1 MTTLLP
7 SAYKKHQRSA
17 LFQNTNK
24 ETKRRNRHII
34 IPADIKI
41 RRDSSTTAYK
51 KQTIDSTFYKNNR
64 TNNRKCSKNAIYSFQ
79 NHPQRTWIYSLS
91 FQNLNK
97 QKKET
102 KSRNYGMWVLA
113 KNYSTLKG
121 QTKFTKTLEEIRP
134 HWWISFNLTNPL
146 SLEEANMIG
155 SLTKNKQTKRETNH
169 QNYWS

>member
-1 MTTLLP
+1 MATLLFSLQEAP
-7 SAYKKHQRSA
+7 TISSLPKHKQ
-17 LFQNTNK
+17 TNK
-24 ETKRRNRHII
+24 ETQ
-34 IPADIKI
+34 
-41 RRDSSTTAYK
+41 SSHNYFRWYK
-51 KQTIDSTFYKNNR
+51 NSSRQLHYSLQEANNWFTFYKNNL
-64 TNNRKCSKNAIYSFQ
+64 TNKGKCSKNAIYSFQ
-79 NHPQRTWIYSLS
+79 NYPQRTWIYPLS
-91 FQNLNK
+91 FQNSNK

>member
-51 KQTIDSTFYKNNR
+51 KQTIDSLSTK
-64 TNNRKCSKNAIYSFQ
+64 TTEQTIESV
-79 NHPQRTWIYSLS
+79 QRMPFIAFKTIPKEPESIRSLS
-91 FQNLNK
+91 
-97 QKKET
+97 
-102 KSRNYGMWVLA
+102 
-113 KNYSTLKG
+113 
-121 QTKFTKTLEEIRP
+121 KT
-134 HWWISFNLTNPL
+134 
-146 SLEEANMIG
+146 
-155 SLTKNKQTKRETNH
+155 
-169 QNYWS
+169 